1 MRLHYPAWGK
11 PKRTAPAEGS
21 SEAGAEAG
29 AADVVVVRYRGRGL
43 RDAYQ
48 RL

>member
-1 MRLHYPAWGK
+1 MRLHYPACGE
-11 PKRTAPAEGS
+11 PKRTAP

>member
-1 MRLHYPAWGK
+1 MRLHYPAWGE

-21 SEAGAEAG
+21 SEAG